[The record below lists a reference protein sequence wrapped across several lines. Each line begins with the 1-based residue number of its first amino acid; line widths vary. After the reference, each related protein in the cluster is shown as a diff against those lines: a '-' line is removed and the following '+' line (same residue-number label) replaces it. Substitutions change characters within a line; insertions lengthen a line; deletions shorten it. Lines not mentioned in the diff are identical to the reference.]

1 MSNARGVNARGA
13 LGRYGEELA
22 ARRLTEAGMTVLER
36 NWRCGRTGEI
46 DIVARDGDAL
56 VVCEVKTRRAGAF
69 EHPMAAV
76 TPTKADRLRGLARTL
91 AAGTRRGPT
100 GRRPHRRRGR
110 RPPRARRTRRGARTG
125 GGLMGFARTCSVALV
140 GVEGVIVEVQA
151 DLEPGVAAFTLVG
164 LPDKSLTESKDR
176 VRAAVVNS
184 GAEWPQKKLTV
195 GLSPASVPKAGSG
208 FDLAVACAVLGASE
222 RIDPRMLSDI
232 VMIGELGLDGRVRP
246 VRGILPAV
254 LAAAEAGYEQV
265 VVPECAAAEAS
276 LVPGVSVLGVRTL
289 RQLIAVLA
297 DEPVPDEEPDEGRPD
312 PLMAGLRLPGTGAAT
327 GMHTVGAAQQDQGH
341 DLADVVGQLAARTAV
356 EVAAAGGHHLFLE
369 GPPGAGKTMLAER
382 LPAILPSLAKE
393 ESLEVTAVHSVAG
406 LLPAGKPL
414 VDVPP
419 YCAPHHSATM
429 QALVGGGQGVARP
442 GAVSLAHRGVLFL
455 DETPEFSSQALD
467 ALRQPLEAG
476 HVVIAR
482 SAGVVRFPAKFL
494 MVLAAN
500 PCPCGRF
507 SRTDDLCE
515 CPPAAIRRYQ
525 ARLSGPLLD
534 RVDLR
539 VEVDRVTRSELSQ
552 SAARGESTAVVAE
565 RVRAARERAA
575 LRLAGTLWRTNS
587 EVPGRELRSRWHA
600 APGAMDEA
608 ERSLERGLLTARG
621 LDRVLRVAWTIAD
634 LVGHDRPDAADVN
647 LALQLRT
654 GVPRGMPMA
663 IGALT

>member
-1 MSNARGVNARGA
+1 
-13 LGRYGEELA
+13 
-22 ARRLTEAGMTVLER
+22 
-36 NWRCGRTGEI
+36 
-46 DIVARDGDAL
+46 
-56 VVCEVKTRRAGAF
+56 
-69 EHPMAAV
+69 
-76 TPTKADRLRGLARTL
+76 
-91 AAGTRRGPT
+91 
-100 GRRPHRRRGR
+100 
-110 RPPRARRTRRGARTG
+110 
-125 GGLMGFARTCSVALV
+125 MGFARTCSVALV
-140 GVEGVIVEVQA
+140 GVEGVVVEVQA

-164 LPDKSLTESKDR
+164 LPDKSLTESRDR

-208 FDLAVACAVLGASE
+208 FDLAVACAVLGAAE
-222 RIDPRMLSDI
+222 RIDPRVLSDI

-254 LAAAEAGYEQV
+254 LAAADAGYEQV

-289 RQLIAVLA
+289 RQLIAVLT
-297 DEPVPDEEPDEGRPD
+297 DEPVPEEEPDELGRPD
-312 PLMAGLRLPGTGAAT
+312 PLLAGLRMPGTGAAT
-327 GMHTVGAAQQDQGH
+327 GMHSIGAAQQDTGH
-341 DLADVVGQLAARTAV
+341 DLADVVGQISARTAV

-382 LPAILPSLAKE
+382 LPAVLPRLTRQ

-406 LLPAGKPL
+406 LLPPGKPL
-414 VDVPP
+414 IDVAP

-429 QALVGGGQGVARP
+429 QSLVGGGANIARP

-455 DETPEFSSQALD
+455 DETPEFSGQALD
-467 ALRQPLEAG
+467 ALRQPLESG

-482 SAGVVRFPAKFL
+482 STGVVRFPARFL

-507 SRTDDLCE
+507 SLRDSLCD
-515 CPPAAIRRYQ
+515 CPPSVIRRYQ
-525 ARLSGPLLD
+525 ARISGPLLD

-539 VEVDRVTRSELSQ
+539 VEVDPVGRAELAQ
-552 SAARGESTAVVAE
+552 RGPGGESTATVAG

-575 LRLAGTLWRTNS
+575 ARLEGTPWRTNS
-587 EVPGRELRSRWHA
+587 EVPGRELRTRWHA
-600 APGAMDEA
+600 VPGALDDA
-608 ERSLERGLLTARG
+608 ERSLERGVLTARG
-621 LDRVLRVAWTIAD
+621 LDRVLRVAWTVAD
-634 LVGHDRPDAADVN
+634 LVGHDRPDATDVA

-654 GVPRGMPMA
+654 GVPRGVPMA
-663 IGALT
+663 IGALA

>member
-1 MSNARGVNARGA
+1 
-13 LGRYGEELA
+13 
-22 ARRLTEAGMTVLER
+22 
-36 NWRCGRTGEI
+36 
-46 DIVARDGDAL
+46 
-56 VVCEVKTRRAGAF
+56 
-69 EHPMAAV
+69 
-76 TPTKADRLRGLARTL
+76 
-91 AAGTRRGPT
+91 
-100 GRRPHRRRGR
+100 
-110 RPPRARRTRRGARTG
+110 
-125 GGLMGFARTCSVALV
+125 MGFARTCSVALV
-140 GVEGVIVEVQA
+140 GVEGVVVEVQA

-164 LPDKSLTESKDR
+164 LPDKSLTESRDR

-184 GAEWPQKKLTV
+184 GGEWPQKKLTV

-222 RIDPRMLSDI
+222 RIDPRVLADI

-254 LAAAEAGYEQV
+254 LAAADAGYEQV

-276 LVPGVSVLGVRTL
+276 LVPGVSVLGVRSL

-297 DEPVPDEEPDEGRPD
+297 DEPVPEEAPDDLSRPD
-312 PLMAGLRLPGTGAAT
+312 PLLAGLRVPGTGAAT
-327 GMHTVGAAQQDQGH
+327 GMRSLGAAQHEQGH
-341 DLADVVGQLAARTAV
+341 DLADVVGQISARTAV

-382 LPAILPSLAKE
+382 LPAILPPLTRE

-406 LLPAGKPL
+406 LLPPGKPL
-414 VDVPP
+414 IDIAP

-442 GAVSLAHRGVLFL
+442 GAVSLSHRGILFL
-455 DETPEFSSQALD
+455 DETPEFSSRALD

-507 SRTDDLCE
+507 SQTDDFCE
-515 CPPAAIRRYQ
+515 CPPSAVRRYQ

-539 VEVDRVTRSELSQ
+539 VEVDRVTRAELTRRG
-552 SAARGESTAVVAE
+552 ARGESTATVAD
-565 RVRAARERAA
+565 RVRAARQRAA
-575 LRLAGTLWRTNS
+575 ARLAGTPWRTNS
-587 EVPGRELRSRWHA
+587 EIPGRELRSRWHA
-600 APGAMDEA
+600 ASGAMDEA
-608 ERSLERGLLTARG
+608 ERNLERGVLTARG
-621 LDRVLRVAWTIAD
+621 LDRVLRVAWTVAD
-634 LVGHDRPDAADVN
+634 LVGHDRPDATDVA

-654 GVPRGMPMA
+654 GVPRGVPMA

>member
-1 MSNARGVNARGA
+1 
-13 LGRYGEELA
+13 
-22 ARRLTEAGMTVLER
+22 
-36 NWRCGRTGEI
+36 
-46 DIVARDGDAL
+46 
-56 VVCEVKTRRAGAF
+56 
-69 EHPMAAV
+69 
-76 TPTKADRLRGLARTL
+76 
-91 AAGTRRGPT
+91 
-100 GRRPHRRRGR
+100 
-110 RPPRARRTRRGARTG
+110 
-125 GGLMGFARTCSVALV
+125 MGFARTCSVALV
-140 GVEGVIVEVQA
+140 GVEGVVVEVQA

-164 LPDKSLTESKDR
+164 LPDKSLSESRDR

-208 FDLAVACAVLGASE
+208 FDLAVACAVLGAAE
-222 RIDPRMLSDI
+222 RIDPRVLADI

-276 LVPGVSVLGVRTL
+276 LVPGVSVLGVRSL

-297 DEPVPDEEPDEGRPD
+297 DEPVPEEEPDEAGRPD
-312 PLMAGLRLPGTGAAT
+312 PLLAGLRMPGAGAAT
-327 GMHTVGAAQQDQGH
+327 GMHGMGVAPDLEH
-341 DLADVVGQLAARTAV
+341 DLADVVGQRSARTAV

-382 LPAILPSLAKE
+382 LPAVLPRLSRQ

-406 LLPAGKPL
+406 LLPPGKPL
-414 VDVPP
+414 IDVPP

-429 QALVGGGQGVARP
+429 QSLVGGGPGFARP
-442 GAVSLAHRGVLFL
+442 GAVSMAHRGVLFL
-455 DETPEFSSQALD
+455 DETPEFGSHALD

-482 SAGVVRFPAKFL
+482 SAGVVRFPARFL

-507 SRTDDLCE
+507 SQRDSLCE
-515 CPPAAIRRYQ
+515 CPPSAIRRYQ

-539 VEVDRVTRSELSQ
+539 VEVDPVGRAEL
-552 SAARGESTAVVAE
+552 AHRGPGGESTRTVAD

-575 LRLAGTLWRTNS
+575 SRLAGTPWRTNS
-587 EVPGRELRSRWHA
+587 EVPGRELRNRWHA
-600 APGAMDEA
+600 AAGAMDDA
-608 ERSLERGLLTARG
+608 ERNLERGVLTARG
-621 LDRVLRVAWTIAD
+621 LDRVLRVAWTVAD
-634 LVGHDRPDAADVN
+634 LVGHDRPDAMDVA

-654 GVPRGMPMA
+654 GVPRGVPMA
-663 IGALT
+663 LGAPT

>member
-1 MSNARGVNARGA
+1 
-13 LGRYGEELA
+13 
-22 ARRLTEAGMTVLER
+22 
-36 NWRCGRTGEI
+36 
-46 DIVARDGDAL
+46 
-56 VVCEVKTRRAGAF
+56 
-69 EHPMAAV
+69 
-76 TPTKADRLRGLARTL
+76 
-91 AAGTRRGPT
+91 
-100 GRRPHRRRGR
+100 
-110 RPPRARRTRRGARTG
+110 
-125 GGLMGFARTCSVALV
+125 MGFARTCSVALV
-140 GVEGVIVEVQA
+140 GVEGVVVEVQA

-164 LPDKSLTESKDR
+164 LPDKSLTESRDR

-208 FDLAVACAVLGASE
+208 FDLAVACAVLGAAE
-222 RIDPRMLSDI
+222 RIDPRVLADI

-254 LAAAEAGYEQV
+254 LAAADAGYEQV

-276 LVPGVSVLGVRTL
+276 LVPGVSVLGVRSL
-289 RQLIAVLA
+289 RQLIAVLT
-297 DEPVPDEEPDEGRPD
+297 DEPVPEEEPDEPGRPD
-312 PLMAGLRLPGTGAAT
+312 PLLAGLRVPGTGAAT
-327 GMHTVGAAQQDQGH
+327 GMHSTGAAQQDPGH
-341 DLADVVGQLAARTAV
+341 DLADVVGQISARTAV

-382 LPAILPSLAKE
+382 LPAVLPPLTRE

-406 LLPAGKPL
+406 LLPPGKPL
-414 VDVPP
+414 IDVPP

-429 QALVGGGQGVARP
+429 QSLVGGGPHIARP

-455 DETPEFSSQALD
+455 DETPEFTSHALD
-467 ALRQPLEAG
+467 ALRQPLESG

-507 SRTDDLCE
+507 SLKDSLCD
-515 CPPAAIRRYQ
+515 CPPSAIRRYQ
-525 ARLSGPLLD
+525 SRISGPLLD

-539 VEVDRVTRSELSQ
+539 VEVDAVGRAEL
-552 SAARGESTAVVAE
+552 ARRGPGGESTATVAA

-575 LRLAGTLWRTNS
+575 ARLAGTPWRTNS
-587 EVPGRELRSRWHA
+587 EVPGRELRTRWHA

-608 ERSLERGLLTARG
+608 ERSLERGVLTARG
-621 LDRVLRVAWTIAD
+621 LDRVLRVAWTVAD
-634 LVGHDRPDAADVN
+634 LVGHDRPDAADVA

-654 GVPRGMPMA
+654 GVPRGVPMA
-663 IGALT
+663 IGALA

>member
-1 MSNARGVNARGA
+1 
-13 LGRYGEELA
+13 
-22 ARRLTEAGMTVLER
+22 
-36 NWRCGRTGEI
+36 
-46 DIVARDGDAL
+46 
-56 VVCEVKTRRAGAF
+56 
-69 EHPMAAV
+69 
-76 TPTKADRLRGLARTL
+76 
-91 AAGTRRGPT
+91 
-100 GRRPHRRRGR
+100 
-110 RPPRARRTRRGARTG
+110 
-125 GGLMGFARTCSVALV
+125 MGFARACSVALV
-140 GVEGVIVEVQA
+140 GVEGVVVEVQA

-164 LPDKSLTESKDR
+164 LPDKSLTESRDR

-208 FDLAVACAVLGASE
+208 YDLAVACAVLGAAE
-222 RIDPRMLSDI
+222 RIDPRVLVDI

-254 LAAAEAGYEQV
+254 LAAADAGYEQV

-276 LVPGVSVLGVRTL
+276 LVPGVSVLGIRSL
-289 RQLIAVLA
+289 RQLIAVLT
-297 DEPVPDEEPDEGRPD
+297 DEPVPEEEPDQQGRPD
-312 PLMAGLRLPGTGAAT
+312 PLLSGLRVPGTGAAT
-327 GMHTVGAAQQDQGH
+327 GMRVMGASPYGPEH
-341 DLADVVGQLAARTAV
+341 DLADVVGQTSARTAV

-382 LPAILPSLAKE
+382 LPAVLPRLSRE

-414 VDVPP
+414 IDVAP

-429 QALVGGGQGVARP
+429 QSLVGGGPGIARP

-455 DETPEFSSQALD
+455 DEAPEFHGQTLD

-482 SAGVVRFPAKFL
+482 SAGVVRFPARFL

-507 SRTDDLCE
+507 SQRDSLCE
-515 CPPAAIRRYQ
+515 CPPSAIRRYQ

-539 VEVDRVTRSELSQ
+539 VEVDPVTRAEL
-552 SAARGESTAVVAE
+552 AERGARGESSATVAD
-565 RVRAARERAA
+565 RVRAARERAVA
-575 LRLAGTLWRTNS
+575 RLAGTPWRTNS
-587 EVPGRELRSRWHA
+587 EVPGRELRGRWHA
-600 APGAMDEA
+600 ASGALDEA
-608 ERSLERGLLTARG
+608 ERSLERGVLTARG
-621 LDRVLRVAWTIAD
+621 LDRVLRVAWTVAD
-634 LVGHDRPDAADVN
+634 LSGHDRPDATDVA

-654 GVPRGMPMA
+654 GVPRGVPMA
-663 IGALT
+663 IGAPA

>member
-1 MSNARGVNARGA
+1 
-13 LGRYGEELA
+13 
-22 ARRLTEAGMTVLER
+22 
-36 NWRCGRTGEI
+36 
-46 DIVARDGDAL
+46 
-56 VVCEVKTRRAGAF
+56 
-69 EHPMAAV
+69 
-76 TPTKADRLRGLARTL
+76 
-91 AAGTRRGPT
+91 
-100 GRRPHRRRGR
+100 
-110 RPPRARRTRRGARTG
+110 
-125 GGLMGFARTCSVALV
+125 MGFARTCSVALV
-140 GVEGVIVEVQA
+140 GVEGVVVEVQA

-184 GAEWPQKKLTV
+184 GATWPSKKLTV

-208 FDLAVACAVLGASE
+208 FDLAVACAVLGAAE
-222 RIDPRMLSDI
+222 RIDPRVLADI

-254 LAAAEAGYEQV
+254 LAAAHAGYEQV

-276 LVPGVSVLGVRTL
+276 LVPNLSVLGVRTL
-289 RQLIAVLA
+289 RQLVAILA
-297 DEPVPDEEPDEGRPD
+297 DEPVPDEEPDDPGRPD
-312 PLMAGLRLPGTGAAT
+312 PLLAGLRVPGTGAAT
-327 GMHTVGAAQQDQGH
+327 GMHTAGAAQHDGH
-341 DLADVVGQLAARTAV
+341 DLADIVGQLSARTAV

-382 LPAILPSLAKE
+382 LPAVLPMLTRE

-406 LLPAGKPL
+406 LLPPGKPL
-414 VDVPP
+414 IDVAP

-429 QALVGGGQGVARP
+429 QSLVGGGPGIARP
-442 GAVSLAHRGVLFL
+442 GAVSLSHRGVLFL
-455 DETPEFSSQALD
+455 DETPEFNTQALD

-482 SAGVVRFPAKFL
+482 SAGVVRFPARFL

-507 SRTDDLCE
+507 SLTDDFCE
-515 CPPAAIRRYQ
+515 CPPSAVRRYQ

-539 VEVDRVTRSELSQ
+539 VQVDRVTRAELTERG
-552 SAARGESTAVVAE
+552 ARGESTEMVAD
-565 RVRAARERAA
+565 RVRTARERAA
-575 LRLAGTLWRTNS
+575 LRLTGTPWRTNS

-600 APGAMDEA
+600 RAGAMDEA
-608 ERSLERGLLTARG
+608 ERNLERGVLTARG
-621 LDRVLRVAWTIAD
+621 LDRVLRVAWTVAD
-634 LVGHDRPDAADVN
+634 LAGHDRPDARDVA

-654 GVPRGMPMA
+654 GVPRGVPMS
-663 IGALT
+663 IGAAT